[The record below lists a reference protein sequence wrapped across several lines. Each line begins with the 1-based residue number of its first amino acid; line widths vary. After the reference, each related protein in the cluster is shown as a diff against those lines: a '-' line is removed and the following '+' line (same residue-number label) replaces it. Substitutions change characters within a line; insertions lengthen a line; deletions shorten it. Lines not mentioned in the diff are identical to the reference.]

1 MMVQNYTRLFRQKGV
16 ASSDVYMYYST
27 RGDADSLATLV
38 RQHYHGHSMFICKK
52 NDDFF

>member
-1 MMVQNYTRLFRQKGV
+1 MLQQHKTFQAKGV
-16 ASSDVYMYYST
+16 ASGDVYMYDST